1 MNYNYYQETVEN
13 HENDDENHDDD
24 VNYDVD
30 NNDAIGIDKLSIII
44 IAFHIDR

>member
-1 MNYNYYQETVEN
+1 MNYNYYQEIVIN
-13 HENDDENHDDD
+13 ENDDDD

-30 NNDAIGIDKLSIII
+30 NNNAIGIDKLSIII

>member
-1 MNYNYYQETVEN
+1 MNYNYYQETVIN
-13 HENDDENHDDD
+13 ENHDDD